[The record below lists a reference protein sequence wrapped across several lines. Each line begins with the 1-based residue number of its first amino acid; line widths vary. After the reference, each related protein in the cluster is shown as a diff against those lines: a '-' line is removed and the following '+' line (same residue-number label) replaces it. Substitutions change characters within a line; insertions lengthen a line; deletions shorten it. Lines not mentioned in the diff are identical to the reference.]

1 MGALAIVVG
10 LELFGWIGR
19 GEKFPMHH
27 LRHEKMYG
35 DIKLYAGSASPD
47 LTAKVAEYLGV
58 SVCGREVVSFPNENL
73 FVKLHSS
80 VRAQDC
86 YIIQTTSAPVH
97 RNLMEL
103 LIMIQTL
110 RLDSA
115 ARITAVVPYLCY
127 ARSDKK
133 DQPRVPITA
142 RLVADMIEVAG
153 ADRYIT
159 LDLHAGQ
166 IQGFFTIPGD
176 VLTAFHIQVDYLN
189 SIRGSMNSPVVVT
202 ADLGFAKKGR
212 NFAAGINAPM
222 AFIEKR
228 RLGNDAK
235 AEALTII
242 GDVAGRDCVIVDDEI
257 DTGGT
262 MVQAVNLLKENGAKN
277 IYVTFVHPIF
287 SANAAQRLAD
297 LPVTEF
303 ITTDAVPMSVEK
315 KAMFGDRLK
324 ILSVAPLLGEV
335 ILRANEGRSVGEM
348 FNE

>member
-1 MGALAIVVG
+1 
-10 LELFGWIGR
+10 
-19 GEKFPMHH
+19 MHH
-27 LRHEKMYG
+27 SRHEKMYG
-35 DIKLYAGSASPD
+35 DIKLFAGTGSTD
-47 LTAKVAEYLGV
+47 LAGKVAEYLGV
-58 SVCGREVVSFPNENL
+58 ELCGRDVITFPNDNL
-73 FVKLHSS
+73 FIKLHKS
-80 VRAQDC
+80 VRGQDC
-86 YIIQTTSAPVH
+86 YVVQTTSAPVH

-103 LIMIQTL
+103 LILIQTL

-176 VLTAFHIQVDYLN
+176 VLTAFHIEVDYLN
-189 SIRGSMNSPVVVT
+189 SIRNQMHKPVVVT

-228 RLGNDAK
+228 RIGNDAS

-242 GDVAGRDCVIVDDEI
+242 GDVRDRDVVLVDDEI

-262 MVQAVNLLKENGAKN
+262 MVQAVELLKEHGARD
-277 IYVTFVHPIF
+277 IYIAFVHPVL
-287 SANAAQRLAD
+287 SASAAQRLGT
-297 LPVTEF
+297 LPVKQF
-303 ITTDAVPMSVEK
+303 ITTDTIPLNAEK
-315 KAMFGDRLK
+315 RAQFGDRL
-324 ILSVAPLLGEV
+324 ILLSVSTLLGEV
-335 ILRANEGRSVGEM
+335 ILRANQGRSVGEM